1 MAIEK
6 TNTVKVDEEETKARR
21 QVTKERI
28 CNKISKSMEAND
40 VDGALW
46 LCGKLFVMEL
56 KASKTG
62 SKEMKTTLASFTKML
77 IDIKRTNPQLDIDK
91 GELLQELLEYM
102 NPPKENKPDEES
114 KE

>member
-28 CNKISKSMEAND
+28 CNKIGKSMEAND
-40 VDGALW
+40 VDAALW
-46 LCGKLFVMEL
+46 QLGKLFVLEL

-62 SKEMKTTLASFTKML
+62 SKEMKAVLASFSKML
-77 IDIKRTNPQLDIDK
+77 IDIKRSNPSLEIDK

-102 NPPKENKPDEES
+102 SIGKSNNEQDKE
-114 KE
+114 